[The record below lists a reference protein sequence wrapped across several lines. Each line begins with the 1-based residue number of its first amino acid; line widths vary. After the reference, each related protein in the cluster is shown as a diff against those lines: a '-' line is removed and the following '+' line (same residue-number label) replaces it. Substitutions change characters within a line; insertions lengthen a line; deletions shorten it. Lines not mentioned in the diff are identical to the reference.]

1 MKMSGSVTA
10 RVVRVAAFIVASVS
24 VSVAAQSDI
33 GRKPFD
39 IRRLADSEGQFQTFQ
54 VNETRPL
61 RKALDAGIVREDT
74 RLLVTETAGG
84 KLALITDQMAF
95 HHIAQGIVARSEEH
109 T

>member
-1 MKMSGSVTA
+1 MKMSGSVIA
-10 RVVRVAAFIVASVS
+10 RVVWVAASIVVS

-95 HHIAQGIVARSEEH
+95 HHIAQGIVAGKEWMADF
-109 T
+109 